1 MNGTKHDEL
10 VATTNRIA
18 AFAKLELNTP
28 EESQIL
34 CEAGMHFILIC
45 IDMGT
50 VQEAGKGGW
59 DCRSTFCSGHVVKM
73 LRAMANTLEK
83 RDNKT
88 AK

>member
-28 EESQIL
+28 EPSQIA
-34 CEAGMHFILIC
+34 CDQGMHFILIC
-45 IDMGT
+45 VDMG
-50 VQEAGKGGW
+50 VAKEAGDGGW

-83 RDNKT
+83 RDQNT
-88 AK
+88 